1 MTLLF
6 GGIPAFSGST
16 LKNDADVIYSL
27 LGMTRGWYINFKR
40 CIISDPPFKRMQSDI
55 FIANDFHMSGDHLSF
70 HPSPTSII
78 SKLVLSAWVEDLV
91 FIKIVAE
98 TSSPSALALR
108 LCSLCQKSRA
118 RDSTLRAK
126 TWFKKYLKRQ
136 SQPTKE
142 GATQLEAGENAKE
155 NADHDESEGGEERL
169 ALQVRLDLGWP
180 EIR

>member
-1 MTLLF
+1 MTLLL

-40 CIISDPPFKRMQSDI
+40 YIISDPPFKRMQSDI

-70 HPSPTSII
+70 HPSPTNSI
-78 SKLVLSAWVEDLV
+78 SKLVLSAWVEELLFV
-91 FIKIVAE
+91 KIVAE

-108 LCSLCQKSRA
+108 PCSLCQKSRA
-118 RDSTLRAK
+118 QGSTLRRK
-126 TWFKKYLKRQ
+126 TWLKKYLK

-142 GATQLEAGENAKE
+142 GTTQLEACENAEE

-169 ALQVRLDLGWP
+169 ALQVRLDLGRP
-180 EIR
+180 GIR